1 MIYQIELHT
10 LRGPHFP
17 THNTQIRRYHMAQ
30 CLIVI
35 DRYEMI
41 CKFFLCSFVMDALAG
56 ATTQIKRVK
65 REDHQF
71 KDFGFYSLDLRGS
84 TSKSIHLRRKKK
96 TPEEHIIHSNTLSH
110 AKS

>member
-17 THNTQIRRYHMAQ
+17 THNTQIPRYHMAQ

-71 KDFGFYSLDLRGS
+71 KDFGPDTRDS
-84 TSKSIHLRRKKK
+84 
-96 TPEEHIIHSNTLSH
+96 
-110 AKS
+110 

>member
-17 THNTQIRRYHMAQ
+17 THNTQIPKYHMAQ

-41 CKFFLCSFVMDALAG
+41 CKFFLCSFVMICKFFLRSFVICVVAPARASITDAKRKHLKSISY
-56 ATTQIKRVK
+56 TQIR
-65 REDHQF
+65 
-71 KDFGFYSLDLRGS
+71 
-84 TSKSIHLRRKKK
+84 
-96 TPEEHIIHSNTLSH
+96 
-110 AKS
+110 